1 MREPLA
7 HKERSAQH
15 PLLAGDGCG
24 LYLIWGLIYL
34 FALLLEQHNL
44 GLMSRIL
51 NPILLGSLTC
61 YYLAFMKYMSMHLAL
76 YNDS

>member
-1 MREPLA
+1 MREPLT
-7 HKERSAQH
+7 HKEHSRRH
-15 PLLAGDGCG
+15 PLLAGVDVA
-24 LYLIWGLIYL
+24 LFDLGLIYL
-34 FALLLEQHNL
+34 FAWLLEQHNL
-44 GLMSRIL
+44 DLMSRIL